1 MPLFQAPA
9 LRPISSLILRN
20 GRLLRLI
27 LLTFM
32 GLLSGIRTAQAQDG
46 RSILLKTLH
55 FYQSFHSY
63 LGQSNVDT
71 LMIDTSGQV
80 VRHVGSSS
88 IMKMQRPNKIYL
100 FLQNSTGSRRVY
112 SDGAHFSVYEATPNQ
127 YITVPMTGK
136 DRELLTLLREQGKV
150 ITGFDALFFLTETS
164 LPKELNSLRLK
175 GSATFNGHPVYVVTG
190 TTTAAPTAGK
200 RGTPGAT
207 SNWTWWIDRKSY
219 LLYKVET
226 VTPNIV
232 KQVSFG
238 SGVQQVMK
246 DVKGTMIMRYTVSA
260 IKPDAGIAPSDFVFT
275 PPKTAMRKRTV
286 EEVLRGRN

>member
-1 MPLFQAPA
+1 MAHFQAA
-9 LRPISSLILRN
+9 ASRPCHQLMFQK
-20 GRLLRLI
+20 GRMLLLTL
-27 LLTFM
+27 LLTF
-32 GLLSGIRTAQAQDG
+32 LATLSGSRTAQAQDG

-80 VRHVGSSS
+80 VKHVGSSS

-100 FLQNSTGSRRVY
+100 FLQNPTGSRQVY
-112 SDGAHFSVYEATPNQ
+112 SDGTHFSVYEATPDQ
-127 YITVPMTGK
+127 YLTVPMTGK
-136 DRELLTLLREQGKV
+136 DRELLTLLRDQAKV
-150 ITGFDALFFLTETS
+150 TTGFDALFFLTETS
-164 LPKELNSLRLK
+164 LPKELNSLRVK
-175 GSATFNGHPVYVVTG
+175 GSATFNGHPVYIVTG

-200 RGTPGAT
+200 RGAPGAT
-207 SNWTWWIDRKSY
+207 SYWSWWIDRKSY

-226 VTPNIV
+226 TTPNVV

-238 SGVQQVMK
+238 SGLQQVLK
-246 DVKGTMIMRYTVSA
+246 DVKGTMVMRYTVSA
-260 IKPDAGIAPSDFVFT
+260 IKPDANIAPSDFVFT

-286 EEVLRGRN
+286 EDVLRGR